1 MGKSQST
8 QREPTHTCGEHARS
22 VDLNPGPRYDDSVL
36 TTTPLFSHVP
46 LCERVCFAFC
56 PSLLL
61 LDWQNVW
68 NHFHIKKKILY
79 WLSDPSQTVLHGGSN
94 YYFFFLHSE
103 FYHLDSN
110 WQSPLWFTDGCR
122 YSISYIW
129 RRFEP
134 EMSNSDSS
142 FHKTC
147 CRLSL
152 FPLFP
157 FLSSSFFTS
166 TLSLR
171 PFLLR
176 LNQTANAEGQDAP
189 FTSCVR
195 TVLDLLLFLKYMTF
209 RYCSS
214 AVGSFLLGLP
224 LFFVIHLCSFLILR
238 NYMEICLCESKI

>member
-1 MGKSQST
+1 MF
-8 QREPTHTCGEHARS
+8 HCVS
-22 VDLNPGPRYDDSVL
+22 VCVLLSV
-36 TTTPLFSHVP
+36 P
-46 LCERVCFAFC
+46 VCFYWTDRMFGIIFI
-56 PSLLL
+56 L
-61 LDWQNVW
+61 
-68 NHFHIKKKILY
+68 KKKYYIGSQILPRRFCMV
-79 WLSDPSQTVLHGGSN
+79 DQIIII
-94 YYFFFLHSE
+94 FFLHSE

-122 YSISYIW
+122 YFISYIW

-189 FTSCVR
+189 LTSCVR

>member
-8 QREPTHTCGEHARS
+8 QREPTYTCGEHARS

-68 NHFHIKKKILY
+68 NHFHIKKNIILALRSFPDGFA
-79 WLSDPSQTVLHGGSN
+79 WWIKLL
-94 YYFFFLHSE
+94 FFFLHSE
-103 FYHLDSN
+103 FYQLWHLDSN

-122 YSISYIW
+122 YFISYIW

-147 CRLSL
+147 CHLSL

-176 LNQTANAEGQDAP
+176 RNQTANAEGQDAP
-189 FTSCVR
+189 LTSRVR

-224 LFFVIHLCSFLILR
+224 LFLSFT
-238 NYMEICLCESKI
+238 CAVSSF

>member
-1 MGKSQST
+1 MF
-8 QREPTHTCGEHARS
+8 HCVS
-22 VDLNPGPRYDDSVL
+22 VCVLLSV
-36 TTTPLFSHVP
+36 P
-46 LCERVCFAFC
+46 VCFYWTDRMFGIIFI
-56 PSLLL
+56 L
-61 LDWQNVW
+61 
-68 NHFHIKKKILY
+68 KKILY

-94 YYFFFLHSE
+94 YYLFFLHSE
-103 FYHLDSN
+103 FYQLWHLDSN

-122 YSISYIW
+122 YFISYIW

-147 CRLSL
+147 CHLSL

-176 LNQTANAEGQDAP
+176 RNQTANAEGQDAP
-189 FTSCVR
+189 LTSRVR

-224 LFFVIHLCSFLILR
+224 LFLSFT
-238 NYMEICLCESKI
+238 CAVSSF

>member
-1 MGKSQST
+1 MF
-8 QREPTHTCGEHARS
+8 HCVS
-22 VDLNPGPRYDDSVL
+22 VCVLLSV
-36 TTTPLFSHVP
+36 P
-46 LCERVCFAFC
+46 VCFYWTDRMFGIIFILKKNIILALRSF
-56 PSLLL
+56 PDGFAWWIKLLL
-61 LDWQNVW
+61 
-68 NHFHIKKKILY
+68 
-79 WLSDPSQTVLHGGSN
+79 
-94 YYFFFLHSE
+94 FFLHSE

-122 YSISYIW
+122 YFISYIW

-189 FTSCVR
+189 LTSCVR

-224 LFFVIHLCSFLILR
+224 LFFLSFT
-238 NYMEICLCESKI
+238 CAVSSF